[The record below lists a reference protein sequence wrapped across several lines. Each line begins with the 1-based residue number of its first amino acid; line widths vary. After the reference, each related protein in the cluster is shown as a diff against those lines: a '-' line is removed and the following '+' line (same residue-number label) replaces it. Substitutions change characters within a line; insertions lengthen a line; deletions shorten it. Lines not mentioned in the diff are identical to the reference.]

1 VTAATPLLEVTGLG
15 RAYAGVAAL
24 ADVDFSA
31 VAGEVHA
38 VVGANGAGK
47 STLMG
52 ILAGAIRPDAGE
64 IRIDGQ
70 RLTATGPGL
79 AQRAGIATVYQELT
93 LVPQLS
99 VARNIFLGREPVGRF
114 GLVDETRL
122 LADAARVLAENEL
135 ALDPTAPVG
144 TLSIAQQQLV
154 ELARALSLAPRIL
167 ILDEPTAVLS
177 LSEQQN
183 LYRLVE
189 RLRTSG
195 LLVLFVSHRLD
206 EVLAIADRVTVLRD
220 GRAVATRPVEGLAM
234 ADLVSLMVG
243 DLGERRAESA
253 APLGDRPGITI
264 RYQHP
269 DAVQTIEVRPG
280 EIVGLAGLVGAGRT
294 TLARAIAGLP
304 APGIDVEV
312 SLDDHQRRF
321 SSPRQAMAAG
331 IAYVTEDRKRDGLFA
346 NLDIVANTSAA
357 ALALFERGGLRR
369 PGLERQRSADL
380 LARLKLVAKSLDM
393 PVAQLSGGNQQKVVF
408 ARALLRRPRLLL
420 CDEPTRGVDVGAK
433 AEIHGLLRELAR
445 SGVALIVISSEID
458 ELLGLC
464 HRILVMRDQAIVAD
478 LADHEADEVAI
489 LLAASGGV
497 VDPTKSAAGGPERH
511 G

>member
-1 VTAATPLLEVTGLG
+1 MTAATPLLEVTGLG

-31 VAGEVHA
+31 TAGEVHA

-52 ILAGAIRPDAGE
+52 ILAGAIRADAGE
-64 IRIDGQ
+64 IRIDGK
-70 RLTATGPGL
+70 RLAAAGPSL

-114 GLVDETRL
+114 GLVDEARL
-122 LADAARVLAENEL
+122 LAHATQVLAENEL
-135 ALDPTAPVG
+135 ALDPLTPVG

-167 ILDEPTAVLS
+167 ILDEPTAVLAAA
-177 LSEQQN
+177 EQQR
-183 LYRLVE
+183 LYRIIAQLKK
-189 RLRTSG
+189 RG
-195 LLVLFVSHRLD
+195 LLVLFVSHRLE

-220 GRAVATRPVEGLAM
+220 GRTVATRPVEGLAM

-243 DLGERRAESA
+243 DLGDRRTESA
-253 APLGDRPGITI
+253 QPIVDRPGIAI
-264 RYQHP
+264 RYRQR
-269 DAVQTIEVRPG
+269 DRDRTIEVRPG

-304 APGIDVEV
+304 APGIDVDV
-312 SLDDHQRRF
+312 SLDSREHRF

-357 ALALFERGGLRR
+357 ALAQFANAGFRR
-369 PGLERQRSADL
+369 PAIERQRSAVL

-408 ARALLRRPRLLL
+408 ARAMLRRPRLLL

-433 AEIHGLLRELAR
+433 AEIHGLLRELAA
-445 SGVALIVISSEID
+445 SGVALIVIASEID

-478 LADHEADEVAI
+478 LADHEANEVAI

-497 VDPTKSAAGGPERH
+497 VDSKSSATGRPEFR

>member
-1 VTAATPLLEVTGLG
+1 MTAATPLLEVTGLG

-24 ADVDFSA
+24 VDVDFSA
-31 VAGEVHA
+31 KAGEVHA

-64 IRIDGQ
+64 IRIGGE
-70 RLTATGPGL
+70 RLAATGPGL

-114 GLVDETRL
+114 GLVDEARL
-122 LADAARVLAENEL
+122 LVGATQVLAENEL
-135 ALDPTAPVG
+135 ALDPRAPVG

-167 ILDEPTAVLS
+167 ILDEPTAVLAAA
-177 LSEQQN
+177 EQQR
-183 LYRLVE
+183 LYRIVA
-189 RLRTSG
+189 RLKQRG
-195 LLVLFVSHRLD
+195 LLVLFVSHRLE

-220 GRAVATRPVEGLAM
+220 GRTVACRPVERLAM

-243 DLGERRAESA
+243 DLRDQRAESA
-253 APLGDRPGITI
+253 APLGDRPAIAI
-264 RYQHP
+264 RYRHRDEARMIQ
-269 DAVQTIEVRPG
+269 VRPG

-304 APGIDVEV
+304 RSGVAVDVT
-312 SLDDHQRRF
+312 LDGREHRF
-321 SSPRQAMAAG
+321 SSPRRATAAG

-357 ALALFERGGLRR
+357 ALGQFASAGFRR
-369 PGLERQRSADL
+369 PALERQRCADL
-380 LARLKLVAKSLDM
+380 LARLRLVAKSLDM

-408 ARALLRRPRLLL
+408 ARAMLRRPRLLL
-420 CDEPTRGVDVGAK
+420 CDEPTRGVDVEAK
-433 AEIHGLLRELAR
+433 AEIHDLMRELAMK
-445 SGVALIVISSEID
+445 GVALMVVSSEIE

-464 HRILVMRDQAIVAD
+464 HRILVMRDRAIVAEFPSQ
-478 LADHEADEVAI
+478 EADEAAI
-489 LLAASGGV
+489 LLAASGGL
-497 VDPTKSAAGGPERH
+497 TGEGRATG
-511 G
+511 